1 MRQTTVTEVRDNYKI
16 RGDTLIE
23 VLFAISIF
31 SLVAVGGLSIM
42 NQGSATA
49 QRALEITLVRN
60 EIDSQAETLRFL
72 NSSYIAAY
80 QPGVDDYSSISKPA
94 QQWLNLVKNYATTDS
109 VSKFGSSAACPQT
122 YTELNDLRN
131 NSFVLD
137 VKKAIAIPLTVD
149 NFSPAQTFSQLYYSY
164 DSGSNSYT
172 TFDKSYGL
180 WIEAIKSGDT
190 TQANADYI
198 DFNIR
203 ACWDSPGMYVPMTM
217 GTIVRLY
224 EPL

>member
-1 MRQTTVTEVRDNYKI
+1 MRRTDVTEFYKNSKI

-42 NQGSATA
+42 NQGSGTA

-60 EIDSQAETLRFL
+60 EIDSQAEALRFL

-80 QPGVDDYSSISKPA
+80 QPGVSDYSSISKPA
-94 QQWLNLVKNYATTDS
+94 QQWVNLVKNYASTDS
-109 VSKFGSSAACPQT
+109 VSKFGSGATCPQT

-137 VKKAIAIPLTVD
+137 VKKALVAPLTVN
-149 NFSPAQTFSQLYYSY
+149 NFSPAQTFSQLYYTY
-164 DSGSNSYT
+164 DSGTGLYT

-180 WIEAIKSGDT
+180 WIEAIKSGDAA
-190 TQANADYI
+190 QANADYI

>member
-1 MRQTTVTEVRDNYKI
+1 MRQTGVTEPYSNSNI

-80 QPGVDDYSSISKPA
+80 QPGVSDYSSISKPA
-94 QQWLNLVKNYATTDS
+94 QQWLNLVKNYVTTDS
-109 VSKFGSSAACPQT
+109 VSKFGSSSTCPQT
-122 YTELNDLRN
+122 YTELNGLRT

-137 VKKAIAIPLTVD
+137 VKKATVVPLTID
-149 NFSPAQTFSQLYYSY
+149 NFSPAQTFSQLYYTY
-164 DSGSNSYT
+164 DSVSNSYT

-180 WIEAIKSGDT
+180 WIEAIKSGDA
-190 TQANADYI
+190 TQTNADYV

-203 ACWDSPGMYVPMTM
+203 ACWDSPGMVIPLTI